1 MERYETAL
9 LELVNFEED
18 VIAAS
23 ESSNSTDDPTAACWY
38 CFPETAT
45 ATVWYEADDGGYY
58 SVNYAA
64 GSVEYS
70 QYCG

>member
-23 ESSNSTDDPTAACWY
+23 ESSNSTDGPTAVCWF
-38 CFPETAT
+38 CHGGVE
-45 ATVWYEADDGGYY
+45 VWYEADDGGYY
-58 SVNYAA
+58 SVNYTADSA
-64 GSVEYS
+64 QYS
-70 QYCG
+70 QFCG

>member
-38 CFPETAT
+38 CFPGEA
-45 ATVWYEADDGGYY
+45 ATVWFEADDGDNYA
-58 SVNYAA
+58 VNYYP
-64 GSVEYS
+64 GSAEYS